1 VLVCRGGGV
10 RVCGCAGVLVCGF
23 AGVGVSRCAG
33 VRVCGYAG
41 VQVSFSYHRFML
53 GQPGVEEGL
62 VPDRLQ
68 VGHHDVRRGHLHES
82 GRRQGAG
89 GGQGCQVDQGKGSQF
104 AGRLS
109 MVAALSSS
117 EPKFSLKSCR

>member
-1 VLVCRGGGV
+1 MQVCR
-10 RVCGCAGVLVCGF
+10 CAGVQVCG
-23 AGVGVSRCAG
+23 CAG

-41 VQVSFSYHRFML
+41 VQVSSSYHRFML

-89 GGQGCQVDQGKGSQF
+89 GRGQGAGGRGQGAVAGGKQGGQVDQHQGEGS
-104 AGRLS
+104 
-109 MVAALSSS
+109 
-117 EPKFSLKSCR
+117 